1 MYLSGNLSM
10 IPDER
15 KVTVYDMVSRKTV
28 GTLDESFV
36 AGFIHTGVVFVTK
49 GQLWRVLD
57 IGEGRITVEPARKVK
72 GEIPS
77 WEGEQIPVPF
87 SIAREVAELRR
98 TRDFTSYAAGEASS
112 AFAKKFLEEMDKNRT
127 PVPDDTL
134 ITLENVP
141 DGVVCNV
148 CAGHKAN
155 EALARVLSILLS
167 ARFGTT
173 VGIEIDAY
181 RIFLRL
187 PQAVKAADVKE
198 TLLSLEPPHLEGI
211 LQLALKRTALFKWKM
226 VQVAK
231 KFGAI
236 DPDADY
242 EKISLS
248 RLIETFEGTVV
259 QKEAYRELFSV
270 YMDVPAASRIVSL
283 VRDGSIKVA
292 ISHQSLIGAAGLF
305 SSRDMIPPQPRTRR

>member
-1 MYLSGNLSM
+1 MRLVQRVGRAGHQLDVVSRGAVLATGFDDLLESLVIARRAHAGEIEEVKVHVNAADVLANQVAALAVEYREIPRLKIKEIVGRSYPFLDAGPLVDEVCNQMAEHHLVRLDGDLVRSAGRSRRYLSGNLSM

-15 KVTVYDMVSRKTV
+15 KVTVFDMVSRKTS
-28 GTLDESFV
+28 GPSTSHSLRDSSIQ
-36 AGFIHTGVVFVTK
+36 ASSSLRK
-49 GQLWRVLD
+49 GSSGGSSTSGKGGSRLSR
-57 IGEGRITVEPARKVK
+57 RRKVE

-98 TRDFTSYAAGEASS
+98 TRDFASYAAGTEPS
-112 AFAKKFLEEMDKNRT
+112 AFAAKFLGEMDKNRT

-187 PQAVKAADVKE
+187 P
-198 TLLSLEPPHLEGI
+198 
-211 LQLALKRTALFKWKM
+211 
-226 VQVAK
+226 
-231 KFGAI
+231 
-236 DPDADY
+236 
-242 EKISLS
+242 
-248 RLIETFEGTVV
+248 
-259 QKEAYRELFSV
+259 
-270 YMDVPAASRIVSL
+270 PA
-283 VRDGSIKVA
+283 
-292 ISHQSLIGAAGLF
+292 
-305 SSRDMIPPQPRTRR
+305 